1 MKKVF
6 SFLVLGLLL
15 ILVACVGDKQN
26 TYTITWEVEGK
37 IVETDNNVEEGTMP
51 EYNGSTPTKAEDDN
65 YYYEFEK
72 WSPELYKVNKD
83 QKYVAVFDQ
92 IKKEVEEVDKYTVTF
107 NSNGGSEVKAQEV
120 ENGKT
125 VAKPT
130 DPTRDGYTFG
140 GWYTDSALT
149 KEYDF
154 KTVVTGNL
162 TLYAKWNKAEEV
174 VTKVTVTFNSNG
186 GSEVVSQ
193 TVGKGAKVTAPGNP
207 TKEGFTFGG
216 WFTDEALTAPYNFE
230 SAVTDNLTLYAK
242 WDEVTEEQPKTY
254 TVSFVLPEGCTP
266 INSQTIE
273 AGGLVVAPE
282 VPKLE
287 GYNFICWC
295 IDENKEVEFDFSTK
309 INSNLVLYAK
319 FNSKVNVVEYLKSLV
334 SMIKVNPYS
343 YIPETLQPG
352 YEANLVNLEDVN
364 YDFTNF
370 VDVSSINYGGF
381 GEQWNMVISNLNQ
394 SKVFFNV
401 LTTLDTVTS
410 ASITIFQNY
419 IDSNPSDTA
428 SYEFKYGTYDV
439 TINLVD
445 NTLFYVLGFTTNVPL
460 LGEQTIEVMISYDI
474 LENVVAGRIQIGDA
488 NAIAYSVAKNRFT
501 FAYKYLGIGEAYF
514 DVSNNAGIVS
524 GHIYEYLTAGD
535 VATIKSSCADFY
547 IIDDRLITVGNKA
560 SGMIAFTGT
569 IVEMY
574 DVTTGKLIG
583 YEVNETLSKINYD
596 TLWFNLSDIE
606 GLNNIKVIEGSS
618 EENESNNDTIYI
630 NDSSEQFKIKK
641 VGGIGLD
648 MLSRRYDIEMRSQY
662 FYYLDEE
669 TNEYEVV
676 EVKIPMLFVQEDYYD
691 DLIKDIKEENNVTI
705 LLNKNI
711 TDNVDN
717 LIRYYDLYIPLFKT
731 NKELITPEIIEEYI
745 GVKYSDLTN
754 NN

>member
-6 SFLVLGLLL
+6 SFLILGLLI
-15 ILVACVGDKQN
+15 ILVACVGDKTN

-37 IVETDNNVEEGTMP
+37 IIETDNNVEEGTMP
-51 EYNGSTPTKAEDDN
+51 EYNGSTPTKAEDDD
-65 YYYEFEK
+65 YYYRFEK
-72 WSPELYKVNKD
+72 WSPDLYKVDKD
-83 QKYVAVFDQ
+83 QKYVAVFDK
-92 IKKEVEEVDKYTVTF
+92 IAKEVEDETYTVTF

-130 DPTRDGYTFG
+130 NPTRDGYTFK

-162 TLYAKWNKAEEV
+162 TLYAKWEKVEEAA
-174 VTKVTVTFNSNG
+174 TKVTVTFNSNG
-186 GSEVVSQ
+186 GSAVASQ
-193 TVGKGAKVTAPGNP
+193 TVDEGAKVTKPGDP
-207 TKEGFTFGG
+207 TRDGYTFGG
-216 WFTDEALTAPYNFE
+216 WYTDVALTTRYNFE
-230 SAVTDNLTLYAK
+230 SAVTTNLTLFAK
-242 WDEVTEEQPKTY
+242 WNEVIEEDPKTY
-254 TVSFVLPEGCTP
+254 TVSFVLPEGCNP
-266 INSQTIE
+266 INSQIIE
-273 AGGLVVAPE
+273 AGGLVVEPE
-282 VPKLE
+282 APKLE

-295 IDENKEVEFDFSTK
+295 IDEEKEVEFDFKTK
-309 INSNLVLYAK
+309 VNSNLVLYAK
-319 FNSKVNVVEYLKSLV
+319 FNPKVNVVEYLKSLV

-343 YIPETLQPG
+343 YIPKTLQPG

-410 ASITIFQNY
+410 ASITAFQNY

-428 SYEFKYGTYDV
+428 SYDFKYGTYDV

-445 NTLFYVLGFTTNVPL
+445 NTLFYVLGFTTNIPL
-460 LGEQTIEVMISYDI
+460 LGKQNIEVMISYDI
-474 LENVVAGRIQIGDA
+474 LENVVDGRIQIGDA
-488 NAIAYSVAKNRFT
+488 NALAYSIAKNKFT
-501 FAYKYLGIGEAYF
+501 FAYKFLGIGEAYF
-514 DVSNNAGIVS
+514 DISNTAGLVS
-524 GHIYEYLTAGD
+524 GHIYEYLTVGD
-535 VATIKSSCADFY
+535 DATIKSSCADFY
-547 IIDDRLITVGNKA
+547 ITHDRLITVGNKA
-560 SGMIAFTGT
+560 SGMIGFTGT

-583 YEVNETLSKINYD
+583 YEVNEKLSIINYD

-606 GLNNIKVIEGSS
+606 GINSIKVIEGSS
-618 EENESNNDTIYI
+618 EDNDLNNDTIYV
-630 NDSSEQFKIKK
+630 NNSSKQFVSKK
-641 VGGIGLD
+641 G

-669 TNEYEVV
+669 TNEYEVI
-676 EVKIPMLFVQEDYYD
+676 EVKIPMLFVQEDCYD
-691 DLIKDIKEENNVTI
+691 DLITDIKEENNVTI
-705 LLNKNI
+705 SLNKNI
-711 TDNVDN
+711 TDNVDF
-717 LIRYYDLYIPLFKT
+717 LIEYYDLYIPSFET
-731 NKELITPEIIEEYI
+731 NKELITHEIIEEYI